1 MFDYIR
7 VAAATPRVSVAD
19 VKKNTAC
26 IKAHIDEARA
36 EKADV
41 IVFPELCVSSY
52 SCGDLFFQR
61 SLIKGVESA
70 VFELCEY
77 TRGHNELVFIGAPIM
92 LRCQLYNTA
101 IALQN
106 GIIRGIVPKMLLSD
120 SGEFNEGRYFASGS
134 ELCEDVISSACFGCE
149 EDYDIPIGEGLIFS
163 VGDNARIGCEICE
176 DLWAPISPSAFLALG
191 GAEVIV
197 NLAASNE
204 TISKRSSRCDLV
216 KNQSSKLIC
225 GYVMSCAGSSESTTD
240 LVFSGHSVIC
250 ESGRVLAESENKIL
264 ESGMLVSDIDLEKI
278 RFERGRETSFRRT
291 IALYC
296 SDSEICEIEC
306 ENGALLGDGSLY
318 PVPKNPFVPNDEN
331 ELKRRCKRIFDIQ
344 VSSLKKRLEVTGA
357 KAVIGISGG
366 LDSTLAL
373 LVCCEA
379 MRRMGRAM
387 TDVVGITMPCF
398 GTSSRTYNN
407 SLELMKL
414 LGVDAKEISI
424 KDAVRA
430 HFADIGH
437 DEACHDTTYENAQAR
452 ERTQVLMDYAGRIGG
467 LVVGTGDLSELALG
481 WCTYN
486 ADHMSMYGVNSGV
499 PKTLIP
505 HVIKTVSE
513 QSEFAA
519 AQAVL
524 SDILDTP
531 ISPELLPPDESGD
544 IAQKTQALVG
554 PYALHDFFIY
564 YALRYGFKPSK
575 IYSLALRAFEG
586 EYDSETIKKWLKTF
600 YRRFFSQQYKR
611 SCLPDGAKIGSV
623 GISPRGD
630 LKMPSDAS
638 AALWLDEV
646 EKL

>member
-19 VKKNTAC
+19 VKKNTAN
-26 IKAHIDEARA
+26 IKAQIDEARA
-36 EKADV
+36 SGADV
-41 IVFPELCVSSY
+41 IAFPELSVSAY
-52 SCGDLFFQR
+52 SCGDLFFQH
-61 SLIKGVESA
+61 SLIKSVENA
-70 VFELCEY
+70 VLDLCEY
-77 TRGHNELVFIGAPIM
+77 TRGHGELVFVGAPIK
-92 LRCQLYNTA
+92 LRSQLYNTA

-106 GIIRGIVPKMLLSD
+106 GVIRGIVPKMLLSG

-134 ELCEDVISSACFGCE
+134 ELCEDIISSAHFGCE
-149 EDYDIPIGEGLIFS
+149 EEYDIPIGEGLVFS
-163 VGDNARIGCEICE
+163 IGDNAKIGCEICE

-191 GAEVIV
+191 GAEVVV
-197 NLAASNE
+197 NLTASNE
-204 TISKRSSRCDLV
+204 TVSKRSNRYDLV
-216 KNQSSKLIC
+216 KNQSSKLLC
-225 GYVMSCAGSSESTTD
+225 GYVMSCAGCSESTTD

-250 ESGRVLAESENKIL
+250 ENGRVLAESEDKIL
-264 ESGMLVSDIDLEKI
+264 DCGMLVCDIDLEKI
-278 RFERGRETSFRRT
+278 RYERGRETSFRRT
-291 IALYC
+291 MSLYC
-296 SDSEICEIEC
+296 SESEICEIEC
-306 ENGALLGDGSLY
+306 EDGALSGDGSLY
-318 PVPKNPFVPNDEN
+318 PIRKNPFVPNDEN
-331 ELKRRCKRIFDIQ
+331 ELKARCKRIFDIQ

-357 KAVIGISGG
+357 KAVVGISGG

-379 MRRMGRAM
+379 MRRMGRDA

-398 GTSSRTYNN
+398 GTTSRTYNN
-407 SLELMKL
+407 SLELMRL
-414 LGVDAKEISI
+414 LGVDAIEINI
-424 KDAVRA
+424 KDAVKA
-430 HFADIGH
+430 HFADIGQ

-467 LVVGTGDLSELALG
+467 LVVGTGDLSELCLG

-486 ADHMSMYGVNSGV
+486 ADHMSMYGVNGGV

-505 HVIKTVSE
+505 HIIKTVSE
-513 QSEFAA
+513 QNEFECAKG
-519 AQAVL
+519 VL
-524 SDILDTP
+524 ADILDTP
-531 ISPELLPPDESGD
+531 ISPELLPPSESGD
-544 IAQKTQALVG
+544 IAQKTQDLVG

-564 YALRYGFKPSK
+564 YALRYGFSPSK

-586 EYDSETIKKWLKTF
+586 EYDRETIKKWLKTF

-623 GISPRGD
+623 GISPRGE

-638 AALWLDEV
+638 ASLWLCEI